1 MLVLF
6 TNLSLMEFWIKYLAL
21 ACPFSAKYIFEWFW
35 VRNLHKNIQ
44 LMLEFLRA
52 YFLVEHFSCYTSMT
66 FLMMLSVI
74 LLSMLMILL
83 SNLSVIRHLICG
95 NNSYCLLNLNQIYKT
110 LGTGVGSGLLILM
123 LRKVSWSHLTGLVRM
138 VLLM

>member
-6 TNLSLMEFWIKYLAL
+6 TNLSLMEFWTKYLAL
-21 ACPFSAKYIFEWFW
+21 VCPFSAKYIFEWFW

-44 LMLEFLRA
+44 LRLEFLRA

-66 FLMMLSVI
+66 FLMTLSVI

-83 SNLSVIRHLICG
+83 SNLSVIRHLIYLWQQLELASELG
-95 NNSYCLLNLNQIYKT
+95 SDLQYTGEGEVEWKWIGDFNVRKT
-110 LGTGVGSGLLILM
+110 
-123 LRKVSWSHLTGLVRM
+123 
-138 VLLM
+138 

>member
-1 MLVLF
+1 MLVFF

-21 ACPFSAKYIFEWFW
+21 VCPFSAKYIFEWFW

-83 SNLSVIRHLICG
+83 SNLSVIRHLIYLWQQLELASELG
-95 NNSYCLLNLNQIYKT
+95 SDLQYTGEGEVEWKWIGDFNVRKT
-110 LGTGVGSGLLILM
+110 
-123 LRKVSWSHLTGLVRM
+123 
-138 VLLM
+138 

>member
-21 ACPFSAKYIFEWFW
+21 VCPFSAKYIFEWFW

-44 LMLEFLRA
+44 LRLEFLRA
-52 YFLVEHFSCYTSMT
+52 YFLVEHFFCYTSMT

-83 SNLSVIRHLICG
+83 SNLSVIRHLIYLWQQLELA
-95 NNSYCLLNLNQIYKT
+95 SE
-110 LGTGVGSGLLILM
+110 LGSDLQYTGEGEVEWKWIGDFYV
-123 LRKVSWSHLTGLVRM
+123 RKI
-138 VLLM
+138 

>member
-21 ACPFSAKYIFEWFW
+21 VCPFSAKYIFEWFW

-44 LMLEFLRA
+44 LRLEFLRA

-66 FLMMLSVI
+66 FLMTLSVI

-83 SNLSVIRHLICG
+83 SNLSVIRHLIYLWQQLELASELG
-95 NNSYCLLNLNQIYKT
+95 SDLQYTGEGEVEWKWIGDFNVRKT
-110 LGTGVGSGLLILM
+110 
-123 LRKVSWSHLTGLVRM
+123 
-138 VLLM
+138 

>member
-21 ACPFSAKYIFEWFW
+21 VCPFSAKYIFEWFW

-44 LMLEFLRA
+44 LRLEFIRA
-52 YFLVEHFSCYTSMT
+52 YFLVEHFSCYTPMT
-66 FLMMLSVI
+66 SLMMLSVI

-83 SNLSVIRHLICG
+83 SNLSVIRHLIYLWQQLELA
-95 NNSYCLLNLNQIYKT
+95 SE
-110 LGTGVGSGLLILM
+110 LGSDLQYTGEGEVE
-123 LRKVSWSHLTGLVRM
+123 
-138 VLLM
+138 

>member
-21 ACPFSAKYIFEWFW
+21 VCPFSAKYIFEWFW

-44 LMLEFLRA
+44 LRLEFLRA

-66 FLMMLSVI
+66 FLMTLSVI

-83 SNLSVIRHLICG
+83 SNLSVIRHLIYLWQQLELASEPG
-95 NNSYCLLNLNQIYKT
+95 SDLQYTGEGEVEWKWIGDFNVRKT
-110 LGTGVGSGLLILM
+110 
-123 LRKVSWSHLTGLVRM
+123 
-138 VLLM
+138 

>member
-21 ACPFSAKYIFEWFW
+21 VCPFSAKYIFEWFW

-44 LMLEFLRA
+44 LRLEFIRA
-52 YFLVEHFSCYTSMT
+52 YFLVEHFSCYTPMT

-83 SNLSVIRHLICG
+83 SNLSVIRHLIYLWQQLELASELG
-95 NNSYCLLNLNQIYKT
+95 SDLQYTGEGEVEWKRIGDFNVRKT
-110 LGTGVGSGLLILM
+110 
-123 LRKVSWSHLTGLVRM
+123 
-138 VLLM
+138 